1 MKRSAEIEF
10 NRTYKRIEICIGDA
24 TVVFYSAECKKD
36 ISGDI
41 YVSAD
46 SVLFRELINNVYKER
61 GHTHPGRRVEYMRK
75 ALQGISESDFRSMV
89 VSAKEM
95 KRIVVREL
103 RRLK

>member
-1 MKRSAEIEF
+1 
-10 NRTYKRIEICIGDA
+10 
-24 TVVFYSAECKKD
+24 
-36 ISGDI
+36 
-41 YVSAD
+41 
-46 SVLFRELINNVYKER
+46 
-61 GHTHPGRRVEYMRK
+61 MRK